1 MVEYSVWSQLRAP
14 VESKGFFL
22 LDIVE
27 MNVVDLIDAKTS
39 NDW

>member
-1 MVEYSVWSQLRAP
+1 MEYSVWSQFRAP
-14 VESKGFFL
+14 VESKFFFL

-27 MNVVDLIDAKTS
+27 MNVGDFINAKSS